1 MTKEGVKINKSL
13 LRAAAVFTSAIII
26 IQPMA
31 FAAPKTMSDGATF
44 DAEYYAE
51 NNPDVKAVFGTDED
65 LLYQHYVMFGKAE
78 GRLAVTPSTDIPSA
92 ATSAISDELIT
103 NRILS
108 LKEVFPEGTPCTN
121 AGYKYNNY
129 PIWPS
134 TGAGCAAFGM
144 QVSDLIYG
152 YSAKV
157 TYDKTVSAYNLKPGD
172 YVRTNEGTYQHSIVV
187 ISTTDTTVTVCEGNY
202 GGRIHWGRVIPKS
215 SLAGKILYV
224 TRRG

>member
-1 MTKEGVKINKSL
+1 MNKTL
-13 LRAAAVFTSAIII
+13 LRAAAVFTSTVIM
-26 IQPMA
+26 IQPVA
-31 FAAPKTMSDGATF
+31 FAATKTMSDGTMF

-51 NNPDVKAVFGTDED
+51 NNPDVKAAFGTDEN

-78 GRLAVTPSTDIPSA
+78 GRLAASPNADISSA
-92 ATSAISDELIT
+92 AALAASDELIT

-108 LKEVFPEGTPCTN
+108 LKEFFPEGTLCTN

-129 PIWPS
+129 PVWPS

-152 YSAKV
+152 HSAKV
-157 TYDKTVSAYNLKPGD
+157 TYDRTISAYDLKPGD

-187 ISTTDTTVTVCEGNY
+187 ISTTDTTITVCEGNY
-202 GGRIHWGRVIPKS
+202 GGRIHWGRVIPKL
-215 SLAGKILYV
+215 SLADKILYV
-224 TRRG
+224 ARRG